1 MFHFF
6 AYISRL
12 RYIRRWGLMRSTYPE
27 NTQEH
32 SWQVAVVAHALA
44 LIQNRLFGGTVD
56 EGRVAV
62 LALYHDVSETVTGD
76 LPTPIKYA
84 NKDIERV
91 FHALEDEAVEE
102 LAAKLPENLQ
112 ADWRNILLPDE
123 SEEAEIVHI
132 ADKICAYIK
141 CADELA
147 CGNREFEVAHEACGN
162 KLKPYLARPEV
173 AYFFENFVPSFSLT
187 LDELKGDGRE

>member
-12 RYIRRWGLMRSTYPE
+12 RLIKRWGLMRNTYEE

-44 LIQNRLFGGTVD
+44 VIKNRLFGGRLD

-76 LPTPIKYA
+76 LPTPVKYA
-84 NKDIERV
+84 NGEIERV
-91 FHALEDEAVEE
+91 FHSLEAAAVDE
-102 LAAKLPENLQ
+102 LARKLPEKLQ
-112 ADWRNILLPDE
+112 GDFRQVLLPQP
-123 SEEAEIVHI
+123 SPEEELVHI
-132 ADKICAYIK
+132 ADKLCAYLK
-141 CADELA
+141 CAEELN
-147 CGNREFEVAHEACGN
+147 CGNREFEVAYAATAEKMKKYAD
-162 KLKPYLARPEV
+162 LPEV
-173 AYFFENFVPSFSLT
+173 AYFMENFVPSFSLT
-187 LDELKGDGRE
+187 LDELKK

>member
-12 RYIRRWGLMRSTYPE
+12 RYIRRWGLMRNTYAE

-44 LIQNRLFGGTVD
+44 VIKNRLFGGNLD
-56 EGRVAV
+56 ENRVAV

-76 LPTPIKYA
+76 LPTPVKYA
-84 NKDIERV
+84 NRDIEQA
-91 FHALEDEAVEE
+91 FHALEDKAVDE
-102 LAAKLPENLQ
+102 LAAKLPPALQ
-112 ADWRNILLPDE
+112 DDYRAVLLPAKD
-123 SEEAEIVHI
+123 EAEELVHI

-141 CADELA
+141 CADELS
-147 CGNREFEVAHEACGN
+147 CGNREFEVAYAACGD

-187 LDELKGDGRE
+187 LDELRK

>member
-44 LIQNRLFGGTVD
+44 LIKNRLFGGKVD
-56 EGRVAV
+56 VGRVAV

-84 NKDIERV
+84 NRDIERV

-102 LAAKLPENLQ
+102 LAARLPEPLQ
-112 ADWRNILLPDE
+112 ADWRDILLPKDGD
-123 SEEAEIVHI
+123 EAEIVHI

-187 LDELKGDGRE
+187 LDELKGDGRK

>member
-12 RYIRRWGLMRSTYPE
+12 RLIRRWGLMRNTYQE

-44 LIQNRLFGGTVD
+44 LIKNQLFGGDLD
-56 EGRVAV
+56 ENHVAV
-62 LALYHDVSETVTGD
+62 LALYHDVSETLTGD
-76 LPTPIKYA
+76 LPTPVKYA

-91 FHALEDEAVEE
+91 FHALEDQAVDD
-102 LAAKLPENLQ
+102 LAGKLPEALQ
-112 ADWRNILLPDE
+112 ADYRAILLPE
-123 SEEAEIVHI
+123 KGAEEELVHI
-132 ADKICAYIK
+132 ADKICAYLK
-141 CADELA
+141 CADELN
-147 CGNREFEVAHEACGN
+147 CGNREFEVAYAATGD

-187 LDELKGDGRE
+187 LDELRRD

>member
-44 LIQNRLFGGTVD
+44 LIKNRLFGGKVD
-56 EGRVAV
+56 VGRVAV

-84 NKDIERV
+84 NRDIERV
-91 FHALEDEAVEE
+91 FHTLEDEAVEE
-102 LAAKLPENLQ
+102 LAARLPESLQ
-112 ADWRNILLPDE
+112 ADWRDILLPKDGD
-123 SEEAEIVHI
+123 EAEIVHI

-187 LDELKGDGRE
+187 LDELKGDGRK

>member
-12 RYIRRWGLMRSTYPE
+12 RYIRRWGLMRSTHQE

-44 LIQNRLFGGTVD
+44 LIKNRLFGGNVD
-56 EGRVAV
+56 ENRVAV

-84 NKDIERV
+84 NSEIEQA
-91 FHALEDEAVEE
+91 FHALEAKAVDE
-102 LAAKLPENLQ
+102 LAEKLPMELQ
-112 ADWRNILLPDE
+112 GDFRDILLPEKDE
-123 SEEAEIVHI
+123 EEELVHI

-141 CADELA
+141 CADELS
-147 CGNREFEVAHEACGN
+147 CGNREFEVAHAATGD

-187 LDELKGDGRE
+187 LDELKQDS